1 MSRISAV
8 LARIKAGGRTAVA
21 PFLTVGY
28 PEPDAFPGLVRALV
42 EGGADML
49 ELGVPFSDPL
59 ADGATIQRAN
69 FAALRHGVTTTACL
83 AAVRGL
89 RSHGLEVPVLL
100 MGYYNPVLAY
110 GLEDFAADAAT
121 AGVDGLIVVDLP
133 PEESEPLQGACRA
146 HGLDFV
152 YLLAPTSTAERV
164 ALVVGRASGFVYC
177 VSVTGV
183 TGARSSL
190 PPELPAFVEG
200 VRRQT
205 ALPLAVG
212 FGISRRE
219 HVEAVGRIAEVAVVG
234 SALIDV
240 IDSSPVGE
248 REARVRAYVEV
259 LAGRRGAAGDR
270 HGE

>member
-1 MSRISAV
+1 
-8 LARIKAGGRTAVA
+8 
-21 PFLTVGY
+21 
-28 PEPDAFPGLVRALV
+28 VRALV

-59 ADGATIQRAN
+59 ADGATIQRAG
-69 FAALRHGVTTTACL
+69 FVALRHGVTTSACL
-83 AAVRGL
+83 EAVREL
-89 RSHGLEVPVLL
+89 RARGLEVPVLL
-100 MGYYNPVLAY
+100 MGYYNPILAC
-110 GLEDFAADAAT
+110 GPEAFAADAAA

-133 PEESEPLQGACRA
+133 PEEAGLLQEACRA
-146 HGLDFV
+146 RGLDLV

-164 ALVVGRASGFVYC
+164 ALVARQASGFIYC

-190 PPELPAFVEG
+190 PPELPAFIER

-205 ALPLAVG
+205 TLPLAVG
-212 FGISRRE
+212 FGISSRE

-240 IDSSPVGE
+240 IDSSPAQE
-248 REARVRAYVEV
+248 REARVKAYVEV
-259 LAGRRGAAGDR
+259 LAGRRGAVGGRRAG
-270 HGE
+270 

>member
-1 MSRISAV
+1 MSRIGPA
-8 LARIKAGGRTAVA
+8 LAAIREQGRTALA
-21 PFLTVGY
+21 PYLTIGY
-28 PEPDAFPGLVRALV
+28 PEPAALPGLARALV

-69 FAALRHGVTTTACL
+69 FAALRHGVTAASCL
-83 AAVRGL
+83 EAVRGL
-89 RSHGLEVPVLL
+89 RSRGLEVPVLL
-100 MGYYNPVLAY
+100 MGYYNPILAY
-110 GLEDFAADAAT
+110 GPEVFAADASA

-133 PEESEPLQGACRA
+133 PEESGLLQEACRA
-146 HGLDFV
+146 QGLDLV

-164 ALVVGRASGFVYC
+164 TLVARRASGFVYC

-190 PPELPAFVEG
+190 PPELPAFVER

-205 ALPLAVG
+205 TLPLAVG
-212 FGISRRE
+212 FGISQRE

-240 IDSSPVGE
+240 IEASPAQE

-259 LAGRRGAAGDR
+259 LAGRRGAARDR
-270 HGE
+270 GSG

>member
-1 MSRISAV
+1 MSRIESA
-8 LARIKAGGRTAVA
+8 LAATREQGRTALA
-21 PFLTVGY
+21 PFLTIGY
-28 PEPDAFPGLVRALV
+28 PDAAALPGLAMALV

-59 ADGATIQRAN
+59 ADGATIQRAS
-69 FAALRHGVTTTACL
+69 FVALQHGVTTAACL
-83 AAVRGL
+83 EAVRAL
-89 RSHGLEVPVLL
+89 RARGLEVPVLL
-100 MGYYNPVLAY
+100 MGYYNPILAY
-110 GLEDFAADAAT
+110 GPEAFAADAAA

-133 PEESEPLQGACRA
+133 PEEASPLQGGCRA
-146 HGLDFV
+146 RGLDLV

-164 ALVVGRASGFVYC
+164 ALVARQASGFIYC
-177 VSVTGV
+177 VSVAGV

-205 ALPLAVG
+205 TLPLAVG

-234 SALIDV
+234 SALID
-240 IDSSPVGE
+240 IIEASPARE
-248 REARVRAYVEV
+248 REARVKAYVEV
-259 LAGRRGAAGDR
+259 LSGRRGAAGGRDV
-270 HGE
+270 G

>member
-1 MSRISAV
+1 MSRIGPA
-8 LARIKAGGRTAVA
+8 LAAAREQGRTALA
-21 PFLTVGY
+21 PFLTIGY
-28 PEPDAFPGLVRALV
+28 PELAALPGLVKALV

-69 FAALRHGVTTTACL
+69 FVALRHGVTTSACL
-83 AAVRGL
+83 EAVRRL
-89 RSHGLEVPVLL
+89 RAQGLEVPVLL
-100 MGYYNPVLAY
+100 MGYYNPILAY
-110 GLEDFAADAAT
+110 GPEAFAADAAA

-133 PEESEPLQGACRA
+133 PEEAGPLQEACRA
-146 HGLDFV
+146 RGLDLV

-164 ALVVGRASGFVYC
+164 ALVARQASGFVYC

-205 ALPLAVG
+205 TLPLAVG

-219 HVEAVGRIAEVAVVG
+219 HVEAVGRIAEVAIVG

-240 IDSSPVGE
+240 IEASPARE

-259 LAGRRGAAGDR
+259 LAGRRGAAGGR
-270 HGE
+270 RAG